1 MNATVEV
8 AIPCFNEART
18 VAKVVHDFRRVLPE
32 ARIVVYD
39 NCSTDGTG
47 EIARGA
53 GAEVRKV
60 NRPGKGFAVQ
70 AIFEQSRGDLVLMVD
85 GDDTYEAEDARRLLE
100 PLLNG
105 DADMTVGS
113 RLEQAGDG
121 AFRQFHRLGN
131 RFLAGLLNSI
141 FKASFR
147 DILSGYR
154 GFSRYF
160 LENVPLITSGFE
172 TETELV
178 LQSLELGFT
187 VREVPVRYR
196 SRPAGSA
203 SKLRTFRDGWHIV
216 MTMLILLRD
225 HRPLLVFGSA
235 GSLVGLAGAGAW
247 ILGVTH
253 YPELRPAG
261 VALATLAVVV
271 FLAGLILNTVNT
283 RFREVQSLLRR
294 PKVGTRYPSIPR
306 GRPEVEEP
314 EPVYQER

>member
-1 MNATVEV
+1 MSVTIEV

-18 VAKVVHDFRRVLPE
+18 IAKVVHDFRRILPD
-32 ARIVVYD
+32 AHIVVYD

-47 EIARGA
+47 EIARAA

-60 NRPGKGFAVQ
+60 NRVGKGFAVQ
-70 AIFEQSRGDLVLMVD
+70 AIFEHSRGDFVLMVD
-85 GDDTYEAEDARRLLE
+85 GDDTYEAEDALLLLE
-100 PLLNG
+100 PLLRG
-105 DADMTVGS
+105 HADMTIGS
-113 RLEQAGDG
+113 RAEDSSGR

-131 RFLAGLLNSI
+131 RMLTGMLNSI
-141 FKASFR
+141 FNASFR

-178 LQSLELGFT
+178 IQSLELGFT
-187 VREVPVRYR
+187 VREVSIRYR
-196 SRPAGSA
+196 SRPAGST
-203 SKLRTFRDGWHIV
+203 SKLRTFSDGWRIV

-235 GSLVGLAGAGAW
+235 ASLVGLAGVGAW
-247 ILGVTH
+247 ILGLTLH
-253 YPELRPAG
+253 PALRPGG
-261 VALATLAVVV
+261 VLLATLAVAI

-283 RFREVQSLLRR
+283 RFRELQSLLRR
-294 PKVGTRYPSIPR
+294 PRAGLGDSSQMHNLSSLRR
-306 GRPEVEEP
+306 EGEV
-314 EPVYQER
+314 